1 MHRPCDV
8 MERRWT
14 KLGSKI
20 PIPLRKGR
28 PLDTNVSAL
37 FPPCHSSQITLA
49 SPCLQGCVCF
59 RCGVCL
65 SVLPSTHYRTWVQGG
80 GVHTTKVGACVLSRL
95 SPVSFRPVDCS
106 PRSSPVHGILQAR
119 VLEWVVVPS
128 PRGSSPPRGRT
139 CVSYA
144 SALAPPGKPLQL
156 KPYTKCN
163 SAICCFF
170 TQFLR
175 YFICNTLESRH

>member
-1 MHRPCDV
+1 

-65 SVLPSTHYRTWVQGG
+65 AVLPSTHYRTWVQGG

-144 SALAPPGKPLQL
+144 SCIGTPREAPT
-156 KPYTKCN
+156 TKTTYKVQQCHML
-163 SAICCFF
+163 FF
-170 TQFLR
+170 HSISKVF
-175 YFICNTLESRH
+175 YM